1 MSEALSFPGTHRF
14 EVQGYLGQGAMGA
27 VYRVRDCELGREV
40 ALKTMHRL
48 GPGEAQQLR
57 REFRARAG
65 ITHQNLLQLYE
76 LFVGDAQCFF
86 TMELVEG
93 DDFLR
98 WTRERLGIAAASSTP
113 RAPPAPAG
121 AALLGSTLGV
131 TGSVK
136 LTSDAAEGGALG
148 GHEPTAAPLVE
159 VGSHEPPTEE
169 AWARLRRGLAQ
180 LIQGLRAL
188 HEAGRVHRDVKPR
201 NVLVAPGDRVVL
213 LDFGLL
219 AEVDGPGNVG
229 RWARMRAGT
238 PAYMAPEQV
247 LGQPLTAAA
256 DLYAVGVMLFEAL
269 AGALPYEGD
278 ASRILG
284 LKIRCEPPSLR
295 ALAPDAP
302 ADLVDLAMD
311 LLALDPDRRPDAEG
325 CLARLGQA
333 RERAG
338 RPQPPASAGAVRPP
352 FVGRACEIDALSAA
366 FTEVVDRRAQ
376 VTLHIHG
383 PSGIGKS
390 TLVRRFLAAERRA
403 GEILVLAGRCHPQ
416 ESVPYKALDAAIDE
430 LAQHLEALPEASV
443 AALLPARAYAL
454 VHLFPVLAK
463 LPAMRDAPA
472 PAVLPDA
479 VDLRQQGFGA
489 LRELFAAL
497 AAARPM
503 IVWLDDVQWG
513 DLDSAPLL
521 DELTRA
527 GKAGAPGDHGAPPF
541 LLLLTYRSD
550 DRERSP
556 LLRHLLRERD
566 TGGGATHAARE
577 IALGALAK
585 DDVAEL
591 ARAFIDAGDERARA
605 AQIEA
610 VIAQSEGNPF
620 MACEMARYVAAHAA
634 GGLERPG
641 QARMDVAHLVMERV
655 RALDPARRRL
665 LEVAAVAGKP
675 LDRSVALAA
684 AGWGESERPMVAWLR
699 DANLLREVAG
709 EEKSLIAPYHDRIRE
724 VLLEAMAPDDRGQ
737 RHRGIAEALT
747 AQGSGDF
754 EALLH
759 HWEGA
764 GERRRA
770 GEYAVRAADRAA
782 AARAF
787 DHAARLYEKSLE
799 LGAGGEALRASL
811 LEKLGD
817 ALANRGR
824 APEAARRYLEAARA
838 SGGDTGALH
847 TRAAEQYIKGGFID
861 EGWREMRGV
870 LEGLRVPIPTSS
882 LGAVGAA
889 SWRRMLFLLRRV
901 DARRRTFPDALPAR
915 ERPLLTALWTA
926 STSIVMVNPHLAD
939 AFRMIHLRRALAIGD
954 TSTVCRALAY
964 EAAMETHIGGA
975 LLDRSVEHLLAQVAD
990 LAARTGDPY
999 DAAWHELAVANVA
1012 FTHAQWRR
1020 TAEACR
1026 RADAIFREQCPGSAW
1041 ERVTVA
1047 IFHHCA
1053 LAMLGELRE
1062 LLARLEELA
1071 EDARL
1076 RGDIHARCEAFV
1088 GEPML
1093 AWLAADRGDEARAQA
1108 RAALGR
1114 QAPRSRSWPESGYR
1128 RQQYAD
1134 MLASTYAAHYR
1145 GDPWPAWTEVLEN
1158 WPGLRSSLLL
1168 PLRCTGLELRWAR
1181 ARAALAAA
1189 ATPGPAGTRWTRSA
1203 LLDDARRQIG
1213 GIKRDPLELGGPVA
1227 SILRAG
1233 IARIEGRER
1242 EAARLLEEAVAGFDR
1257 LDMALHREAARMAL
1271 AELIGGDRGEALRRG
1286 AEAWMAEQGV
1296 ARPRALAAAVAP
1308 GLLRR
1313 ERRGSGEAAR

>member
-1 MSEALSFPGTHRF
+1 MSQALSFPGTHRF
-14 EVQGYLGQGAMGA
+14 EVRGYLGQGAMGA

-40 ALKTMHRL
+40 ALKTMRRP

-65 ITHQNLLQLYE
+65 ITHENLLQLYE

-98 WTRERLGIAAASSTP
+98 WVQERLGIAAAPAT
-113 RAPPAPAG
+113 APAAGG
-121 AALLGSTLGV
+121 ATLLGSTLGV
-131 TGSVK
+131 TGSAR
-136 LTSDAAEGGALG
+136 LTGSAAVEDASGGREA
-148 GHEPTAAPLVE
+148 TAAPPAE
-159 VGSHEPPTEE
+159 AGPRERPAEE

-180 LIQGLRAL
+180 LIQGLSAL
-188 HEAGRVHRDVKPR
+188 HGEGRVHRDVKPR

-219 AEVDGPGNVG
+219 AELDHPSNEA

-247 LGQPLTAAA
+247 LGQRLTAAA

-269 AGALPYEGD
+269 AGTLPYEGD
-278 ASRILG
+278 ASTILG
-284 LKIRCEPPSLR
+284 LKIRCEPPPLR
-295 ALAPDAP
+295 QLAPDAP
-302 ADLVDLAMD
+302 ADLVELAMD
-311 LLALDPDRRPDAEG
+311 LLALDPDRRPDAES

-333 RERAG
+333 RERPGAG
-338 RPQPPASAGAVRPP
+338 RHP
-352 FVGRACEIDALSAA
+352 FVGRARELDALSAA
-366 FTEVVDRRAQ
+366 FAEVVDRRAQ
-376 VTLHIHG
+376 VTLHLHG

-416 ESVPYKALDAAIDE
+416 ESVPYKTLDAAIDE
-430 LAQHLEALPEASV
+430 LAQHLEALPEDTV
-443 AALLPARAYAL
+443 AALLPAKAYAL

-489 LRELFAAL
+489 LRELFARL
-497 AAARPM
+497 AAERPM
-503 IVWLDDVQWG
+503 IIWLDDVQWG

-527 GKAGAPGDHGAPPF
+527 GKAGAPGDPGAPPF
-541 LLLLTYRSD
+541 LLLLTYRSE

-556 LLRHLLRERD
+556 LLRHLLGESD
-566 TGGGATHAARE
+566 TGAATHAARE

-591 ARAFIDAGDERARA
+591 ARAFIDDSNVSARA
-605 AQIEA
+605 AQIGA

-634 GGLERPG
+634 EGLERPG

-684 AGWGESERPMVAWLR
+684 AGWGESERPLVAWLR
-699 DANLLREVAG
+699 DANLLREAAG
-709 EEKSLIAPYHDRIRE
+709 DGKSLVAPYHDRIRE
-724 VLLEAMAPDDRGQ
+724 VLLEAMAPGDRGQ
-737 RHRGIAEALT
+737 RHRDIAEALT
-747 AQGSGDF
+747 ARGSSDF

-770 GEYAVRAADRAA
+770 GEHAVRAADRAA

-787 DHAARLYEKSLE
+787 DHAARLYEKSLD

-838 SGGDTGALH
+838 AGGDTGALH

-870 LEGLRVPIPTSS
+870 LEALRVPIPASS

-889 SWRRMLFLLRRV
+889 SWRRALFLLRRE
-901 DARRRTFPDALPAR
+901 DARRRTFPAALPAR

-939 AFRMIHLRRALAIGD
+939 AFRMIHLRRALAVGD

-975 LLDRSVEHLLAQVAD
+975 ILDRSVEDLLAQVAE

-999 DAAWHELAVANVA
+999 DAAWHQLAVANVA
-1012 FTHAQWRR
+1012 FTHAEWRR

-1062 LLARLEELA
+1062 LHGRLEELA

-1093 AWLAADRGDEARAQA
+1093 AWLAADRGDEARAEA

-1134 MLASTYAAHYR
+1134 MLASAYDAHYR
-1145 GDPWPAWTEVLEN
+1145 GDPWPAWAEVLRQ
-1158 WPGLRSSLLL
+1158 WPGLRSSLML

-1189 ATPGPAGTRWTRSA
+1189 AAPRPAGTPWTRGA
-1203 LLDDARRQIG
+1203 LLDDARRQLRRIR
-1213 GIKRDPLELGGPVA
+1213 RDPLALGGPVA
-1227 SILRAG
+1227 GALQATIE
-1233 IARIEGRER
+1233 RIEGRGR
-1242 EAARLLEEAVAGFDR
+1242 EAARLLEEAALGFGR

-1271 AELIGGDRGEALRRG
+1271 AELVGGDRGAALRRG
-1286 AEAWMAEQGV
+1286 AEAWMAGQGV
-1296 ARPRALAAAVAP
+1296 ARPLALSAALMP
-1308 GLLRR
+1308 GLIRP
-1313 ERRGSGEAAR
+1313 GGGEAAR